1 MRWRKQQLRQLLL
14 LYRLQAQI
22 PDIKGT
28 LDAVKHLA
36 ENDTETLET
45 QFMLA
50 DNLYVKAQVPPSK
63 KVGLWL
69 GVSTCKYY

>member
-1 MRWRKQQLRQLLL
+1 MIVSWIFHLQLYLVD
-14 LYRLQAQI
+14 RLKSQI

-28 LDAVKHLA
+28 LDTVRHLA
-36 ENDTETLET
+36 ENNSETLNT

-50 DNLYVKAQVPPSK
+50 DNLYVKAKVPPTQ

-69 GVSTCKYY
+69 GVSD